1 MAKRAN
7 EVNQWLQCIPGS
19 GLKKQPPLSR
29 LTSES
34 ERASSSS
41 MAAFAEIAAAPAL
54 RRADIEV
61 VVINRRNHDF
71 FQPPLYQV
79 ATAARSFVRIFAL
92 PQLQVRLRVRRRWLW
107 SYFAGQRSSRLIPE
121 PARVAAP

>member
-1 MAKRAN
+1 
-7 EVNQWLQCIPGS
+7 
-19 GLKKQPPLSR
+19 
-29 LTSES
+29 
-34 ERASSSS
+34 
-41 MAAFAEIAAAPAL
+41 MAAMHSGIRPEEATAVVEAHFRERTRVVIINGGFCRDRSRTGAAA
-54 RRADIEV
+54 RR
-61 VVINRRNHDF
+61 RRGGRDQSPQSRFF